1 MDIINSTFKIINL
14 KIRKS
19 TILNFRFSILNSE
32 KGIALVLTLL
42 VLALITA
49 LVVEF
54 SYAVYTNTNAL
65 YNWKTSQR
73 LSFVAKSGVKLASKV
88 ILENTGQYPYT
99 YPGSLDIPLNNPF
112 EDFKGTVFLR
122 IEDET
127 SKFNI
132 NSMVYSNGLLN
143 EKAYN
148 SFVRLLGALGI
159 ESAIAN
165 RIVDWIDPDKEPRL
179 SDSEKASKNLYLD
192 SIDEI
197 LLIPGIDRTI
207 YEKIAPYVTIYGS
220 GRINING
227 AEVPVLMSLS
237 EFIDKEKAERIVRYR
252 NITPFTESGNITK
265 VAGFENMAISGPIIE
280 KIDVKGTHFRILSTA
295 TEEGIKKVIESVL
308 EIFGSS
314 ATVRYWKEI

>member
-1 MDIINSTFKIINL
+1 MDIINSTFKMKIL

-32 KGIALVLTLL
+32 KGIALVLTLM

-88 ILENTGQYPYT
+88 ILENIGQYLYT

-148 SFVRLLGALGI
+148 SFIRLLRALGI
-159 ESAIAN
+159 ESAIAD

-179 SDSEKASKNLYLD
+179 SDSEKESKNLYLD

-197 LLIPGIDRTI
+197 LLIPGIDRTV
-207 YEKIAPYVTIYGS
+207 YEKIAPYVTIYGN

-265 VAGFENMAISGPIIE
+265 VAGFENIAISIIE

-308 EIFGSS
+308 EISSIS
-314 ATVRYWKEI
+314 ATVRYWREM